1 MVFPAIPQ
9 PLPSSFRP
17 ILGGTSPFAKD
28 GYFHNWAAGSG
39 SNLIPASGDPNS
51 ATDYCYTTSPE
62 VLTVEWQRAFAIDGS
77 GRMYYDPTGA
87 EIACPIPSATDLLE
101 APRPAFA
108 VDFSRRGL
116 WRYDG
121 NDGWIRLARSNPVLV
136 RARGETDLA
145 TFKGKKG
152 LYHLDDAG
160 WTRIAKWT
168 ATEFSLSKAASSRS
182 FAPSQAHGTGTKPSG
197 CRSRRGNRRRW
208 KSKGTSV
215 VDFGPEGVWFFWKPF
230 GWTRLSDQ
238 DPSFV
243 YAGRYLIADVAD
255 GQGAQWIF
263 VSDLHEPWI
272 LWTPFDP
279 SAPEA
284 ALEFRRNPYG
294 HNIALDLGVGG
305 GIRLNNSQATP
316 WDPYLLS
323 HLDDDLLAAFRGRG
337 LYRFEDE
344 TSWVELSASE
354 PTELAPADTYVGAL
368 FDDNDL
374 KGVHRFDD
382 SGSQQITR
390 WRAASVTAV
399 DLAAASQSWRL
410 RRARRC
416 PVPKSER
423 NKDSCRR
430 LVRRTNSP

>member
-1 MVFPAIPQ
+1 M
-9 PLPSSFRP
+9 
-17 ILGGTSPFAKD
+17 
-28 GYFHNWAAGSG
+28 N
-39 SNLIPASGDPNS
+39 
-51 ATDYCYTTSPE
+51 YCYNTIPE
-62 VLTVEWQRAFAIDGS
+62 VLTVEGQRAFAIDGS
-77 GRMYYDPTGA
+77 GRMHYDATGA
-87 EIACPIPSATDLLE
+87 ETACPIPIATDLLE
-101 APRPAFA
+101 VPRPAVA
-108 VDFSRRGL
+108 VDFGRRGL

-121 NDGWIRLARSNPVLV
+121 AYGWIRLARSNPVLV
-136 RARGETDLA
+136 RARGETLLA
-145 TFKGKKG
+145 TFKRKKG

-160 WTRIAKWT
+160 WTRIARWT
-168 ATEFSLSKAASSRS
+168 ATEVLPIEGGLVARFRS
-182 FAPSQAHGTGTKPSG
+182 QPGVWYWDETEWMQIATWGPEAMEVQ
-197 CRSRRGNRRRW
+197 GN
-208 KSKGTSV
+208 KLL
-215 VDFGPEGVWFFWKPF
+215 VDFGPEGVWFFWKPL

-238 DPSFV
+238 DPSFI
-243 YAGRYLIADVAD
+243 YAGRFLIADLVD
-255 GQGAQWIF
+255 GQGAQWI
-263 VSDLHEPWI
+263 VVGDLHKPRIW
-272 LWTPFDP
+272 WMPFDP

-284 ALEFRRNPYG
+284 ALEFRRNLYG
-294 HNIALDLGVGG
+294 YNFALDLGVAEGN
-305 GIRLNNSQATP
+305 RLNGTQVTP

-368 FDDNDL
+368 FDDDDL

-430 LVRRTNSP
+430 IVRRRNSP

>member
-1 MVFPAIPQ
+1 MQI
-9 PLPSSFRP
+9 
-17 ILGGTSPFAKD
+17 
-28 GYFHNWAAGSG
+28 
-39 SNLIPASGDPNS
+39 
-51 ATDYCYTTSPE
+51 ATWEPE
-62 VLTVEWQRAFAIDGS
+62 AMEVQGNK
-77 GRMYYDPTGA
+77 
-87 EIACPIPSATDLLE
+87 LL
-101 APRPAFA
+101 
-108 VDFSRRGL
+108 
-116 WRYDG
+116 
-121 NDGWIRLARSNPVLV
+121 
-136 RARGETDLA
+136 
-145 TFKGKKG
+145 
-152 LYHLDDAG
+152 
-160 WTRIAKWT
+160 
-168 ATEFSLSKAASSRS
+168 
-182 FAPSQAHGTGTKPSG
+182 
-197 CRSRRGNRRRW
+197 
-208 KSKGTSV
+208 
-215 VDFGPEGVWFFWKPF
+215 VDFGPEGVWFFWKSF

-272 LWTPFDP
+272 WWTPFEPFDP

-305 GIRLNNSQATP
+305 SIQLNNSQATP